1 MFFCLPAL
9 HRLVEAICIR
19 LCNNITKPRK
29 ETGISRK
36 NIYTSRWKLKL
47 LAYINVRSRLM
58 NSQALLKGT
67 NVVLFNIK
75 EATLVRWYKNTTRR
89 DEIKQ
94 LMQGLSTPLA
104 TMSTA
109 SETLPPPVKHPS
121 TPLSCPPEPHSFSE
135 PEDTTGQVRVRK
147 TSLPPSLSAAK
158 SSTARASEA
167 YSSSPIA
174 LRTFD
179 VRL

>member
-1 MFFCLPAL
+1 
-9 HRLVEAICIR
+9 
-19 LCNNITKPRK
+19 
-29 ETGISRK
+29 
-36 NIYTSRWKLKL
+36 
-47 LAYINVRSRLM
+47 M

-67 NVVLFNIK
+67 NVVLFNIT

-179 VRL
+179 VRLQNQANVLSEAILGIKIFPLYTPPPQYTFWGCVPLPTIRDDV